1 MNNNSEQDLRT
12 PDEVEEDVLLPAQLS
27 AFADEMDEI
36 LAQSKL
42 EFEQAQELRFEEDIL
57 QLNSHYNKVVN
68 CLTQIKVQINH
79 ILKLDEENFKTNE
92 LIISIIEMYE
102 NKYISKYTVSPEI
115 HQNIF
120 DILSNLRI
128 SCEDLELLK
137 TIIIV

>member
-102 NKYISKYTVSPEI
+102 NKYISNYTVSHEL